1 MLKSVTLF
9 LFYWLVK
16 RCVWIFPGSLSISSC
31 CAGDANIQ
39 WKQLFWN
46 FPKGTIKCNLDTK
59 VSLFISPVNITSA
72 VAVGLLVCRW
82 QSPWWTGML
91 CNSHGNCFVI
101 LFSTHSGFV
110 PFSSCNMLLHLVHL
124 GSIWKKTKKIPTLWR
139 WFLSWTWTA
148 IDSKVK
154 VVSLTSKVKNDVK
167 CYSFHTHAYSTRWQI
182 SPGFRTKMRSFRTT
196 FYWFSVISTI

>member
-9 LFYWLVK
+9 LFYWLV
-16 RCVWIFPGSLSISSC
+16 RDVFGSFLDHYPSQV
-31 CAGDANIQ
+31 DANIQ

-46 FPKGTIKCNLDTK
+46 FPKGTIKCNLNTK

-72 VAVGLLVCRW
+72 VAVGLLACRW

-124 GSIWKKTKKIPTLWR
+124 GSIWKKTIKTTHIM
-139 WFLSWTWTA
+139 
-148 IDSKVK
+148 K
-154 VVSLTSKVKNDVK
+154 VVSIVNLNS
-167 CYSFHTHAYSTRWQI
+167 Y
-182 SPGFRTKMRSFRTT
+182 
-196 FYWFSVISTI
+196 